1 MSAPGKIPKKAGKA
15 GGRAF
20 TLLELLCVIATI
32 GILASMLLPAVTQVK
47 ARAKRVQCINNL
59 NQVGLASHIFE
70 NDHGGKLPTLV
81 STNDGGSLEYVTA
94 GYKIPDPRRFSFS
107 FQHFTPLAGSL
118 VTPKMLACPADLERS
133 SATNFSDFSN
143 ENLSFAIGLVSD
155 PNDPHFFLAVDRNCP
170 SCHYHP
176 PISPTIGILHTN
188 KIYEVRGPPYWPAG
202 LHDRKGN
209 ILFTD
214 GHVEKS
220 YDGNWPSE
228 IYNLVEDLPYPDVY
242 TVARLS
248 PVGRPGGAGV
258 APNDMPPPAGPG
270 GNPPPS
276 NPVQAPPMHRSDP
289 PGPSQKGNDGNNN
302 SAPRNSINAT
312 QSGRPQ
318 AMVFGSQSD
327 NGNFS
332 NVIPAVAPATPEA
345 KAILTEPVQTSTN
358 AILAV
363 ESDAGMSAGNRQVAT
378 ISRNVFGWGY
388 LLWLL
393 LFLPWLAYKLWR
405 QWRVRQQNRL
415 GTTGKSAL

>member
-1 MSAPGKIPKKAGKA
+1 MQSSAAQC
-15 GGRAF
+15 GGRGF
-20 TLLELLCVIATI
+20 TLIELLCVIAI
-32 GILASMLLPAVTQVK
+32 IAILASLLMPAVTQAK
-47 ARAKRVQCINNL
+47 ARAKRVECINNL
-59 NQVGLASHIFE
+59 SQIALASHIFE

-94 GYKIPDPRRFSFS
+94 GYKIPDPGRFYFS
-107 FQHFTPLAGSL
+107 FQHFAPLAGLL

-133 SATNFSDFSN
+133 PATNFSEFSN
-143 ENLSFAIGLVSD
+143 ENLSFAIGLVPN

-176 PISPTIGILHTN
+176 PISPTIGIIHPTN
-188 KIYEVRGPPYWPAG
+188 IIYEILTHPPYWPAG

-220 YDGNWPSE
+220 NDGNWQSE
-228 IYNLVEDLPYPDVY
+228 VYNLVEDLAYPDVP
-242 TVARLS
+242 TRRLPS
-248 PVGRPGGAGV
+248 VSSPGGMGV
-258 APNDMPPPAGPG
+258 GPNNATPSAPSAPLAVAGPQAPAIQRHD
-270 GNPPPS
+270 PPPS
-276 NPVQAPPMHRSDP
+276 NQGGGGD
-289 PGPSQKGNDGNNN
+289 NNN
-302 SAPRNSINAT
+302 STAPRNSIVAN

-318 AMVFGSQSD
+318 PMPFSSQSD

-332 NVIPAVAPATPEA
+332 NAIPTVAPAAPEF
-345 KAILTEPVQTSTN
+345 KAIPVEPVQTSNN

-363 ESDAGMSAGNRQVAT
+363 ESDTGMSAGNRQVAT

-393 LFLPWLAYKLWR
+393 LFLLWLAYRLWR
-405 QWRVRQQNRL
+405 RWRL
-415 GTTGKSAL
+415 GQQRRLGATGKGEL